1 MDDAVLIIA
10 AAVLPES
17 QRAVWP
23 TKPWASA
30 PETGAAAERDVD
42 VVVLVVVVVASVVD
56 SLVESPGALELVVG
70 GGTAKGV
77 LGVVELWLFPL
88 SAKIVARIPATPSSS
103 TVAITNRTCP
113 GVQRRRRA
121 GTAGAGTGGGAG
133 YGVSPL
139 PVGVG

>member
-30 PETGAAAERDVD
+30 PETGAADARDVD
-42 VVVLVVVVVASVVD
+42 VVVVVVVVESVVD
-56 SLVESPGALELVVG
+56 SLVESPGAVVLVAE

-77 LGVVELWLFPL
+77 LGVVEPRSFPL
-88 SAKIVARIPATPSSS
+88 SAKIAARIPATPSSS

-113 GVQRRRRA
+113 GVQRRRRTGA
-121 GTAGAGTGGGAG
+121 AGACTGGGGG
-133 YGVSPL
+133 YGASPL
-139 PVGVG
+139 AVGVG